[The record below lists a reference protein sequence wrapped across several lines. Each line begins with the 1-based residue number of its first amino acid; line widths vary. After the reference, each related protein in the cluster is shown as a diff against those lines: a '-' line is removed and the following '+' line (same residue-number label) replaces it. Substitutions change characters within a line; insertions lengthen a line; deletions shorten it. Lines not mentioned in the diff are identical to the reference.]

1 MPRQKDDWEPGDLA
15 GQQRAGRF
23 TPGTFDGLALRVVR
37 PGKSARASSFFGT
50 GCVAHGSMAHPVSP
64 RLRIHLAEAAMAE
77 GISVVRD
84 GTYVFRAMLFHP
96 AVVSELQSGIDKKQS
111 TV

>member
-1 MPRQKDDWEPGDLA
+1 M
-15 GQQRAGRF
+15 
-23 TPGTFDGLALRVVR
+23 
-37 PGKSARASSFFGT
+37 
-50 GCVAHGSMAHPVSP
+50 
-64 RLRIHLAEAAMAE
+64 
-77 GISVVRD
+77 VRD